1 MNRKDE
7 QLLREFLKK
16 EILPV
21 VRSSQR
27 QEYLKERK
35 VRSWVRN
42 IISEVKRENVLKT
55 LFEAK
60 DMTNPHPNTGIN
72 KLRDAIRKAK
82 PSIKTKYQQ
91 LTTDPSQRESFTN
104 HFLGAM
110 IRMFDELD
118 ALSAQGKEAEDISS
132 DFGGETSSSGL
143 AAPPEEMTSDE
154 MADDLADDGEFSI
167 VENILREIEVDIQDD
182 EAEQNDVVSDDFKDD
197 DEKEKIKN
205 KSQIEKDFEKKSNVE
220 KERKK
225 FGDGIEGDSTG
236 RNQSFDAFNLVQSY
250 FSDAYLDLN
259 NEEDQEMYKKWCL
272 YNVKLLLDKYEEEL
286 ASNPDAPDIENPT

>member
-7 QLLREFLKK
+7 QLLREFLRK
-16 EILPV
+16 EVLPT
-21 VRSSQR
+21 VRTSQR
-27 QEYLKERK
+27 QEFINERK
-35 VRSWVRN
+35 VRSWVRSM
-42 IISEVKRENVLKT
+42 ISEVQNETVLKT

-118 ALSAQGKEAEDISS
+118 ALSAQGKEAEDVSS
-132 DFGGETSSSGL
+132 DFGSGQSSTGL
-143 AAPPEEMTSDE
+143 EAPPTEMTSDE
-154 MADDLADDGEFSI
+154 MADDLEDDGEFSI

-182 EAEQNDVVSDDFKDD
+182 EAEKNDVVSDDFKDED
-197 DEKEKIKN
+197 DKEKIRN
-205 KSQIEKDFEKKSNVE
+205 KSQIEKDFEKKSNIE
-220 KERKK
+220 KERQK

-259 NEEDQEMYKKWCL
+259 NSEDQEMYKKWCL
-272 YNVKLLLDKYEEEL
+272 YNTKLLLDKYEEEL
-286 ASNPDAPDIENPT
+286 ASNPDAPNIENPT

>member
-1 MNRKDE
+1 M
-7 QLLREFLKK
+7 
-16 EILPV
+16 
-21 VRSSQR
+21 
-27 QEYLKERK
+27 
-35 VRSWVRN
+35 
-42 IISEVKRENVLKT
+42 ISEVQNETVLKT

-118 ALSAQGKEAEDISS
+118 ALSAQGKEAEDVSS
-132 DFGGETSSSGL
+132 DFGSGQSSTGL
-143 AAPPEEMTSDE
+143 EAPPTEMTSDE
-154 MADDLADDGEFSI
+154 MADDLEDDGEFSI

-182 EAEQNDVVSDDFKDD
+182 EAEKNDVVSDDFKDED
-197 DEKEKIKN
+197 DKEKIRN
-205 KSQIEKDFEKKSNVE
+205 KSQIEKDFEKKSNIE
-220 KERKK
+220 KERQK

-259 NEEDQEMYKKWCL
+259 NSEDQEMYKKWCL
-272 YNVKLLLDKYEEEL
+272 YNTKLLLDKYEEEL
-286 ASNPDAPDIENPT
+286 ASNPDAPNIENPT